1 MRKNDIQMLSEAYS
15 KKVIKEDLF
24 DTNFDKGEYGDAFDG
39 VVDTT
44 ADKQKFIDAKII
56 GIERLNDDYDSQSG
70 EADSITILTD
80 KGNIVIGSSDD
91 LMVEYNYDG
100 LEVGGDSFG
109 FDDDDEFGDS
119 VLDDDEEF

>member
-1 MRKNDIQMLSEAYS
+1 MLSEAYS
-15 KKVIKEDLF
+15 KKVIKEDF
-24 DTNFDKGEYGDAFDG
+24 PSDYDDEYDDTDYDESDDEG
-39 VVDTT
+39 VVNPYTT
-44 ADKQKFIDAKII
+44 KEKFIDAKII
-56 GIERLNDDYDSQSG
+56 GIERLNDDYDSMSG
-70 EADSITILTD
+70 ETDSITILTD

-119 VLDDDEEF
+119 ILDDDEEF